1 VPGSQRRLVVDPAG
15 LTMCSGNDAHITI
28 GRDAA
33 VAVQAWP
40 DGRRVVIDC
49 GIGLVVL
56 AMAFRLGYFIIR
68 GR

>member
-1 VPGSQRRLVVDPAG
+1 
-15 LTMCSGNDAHITI
+15 MCSGNDAHITI

-40 DGRRVVIDC
+40 DGRRVVIDG
-49 GIGLVVL
+49 GIALVVL